1 MAKRLVMTFLTA
13 QGTNTSLSLDEPKDG
28 LTEAEVRTVMQSII
42 TQNVFNTTKGDLTEI
57 KSAEI
62 ITTTE
67 EILI

>member
-1 MAKRLVMTFLTA
+1 MAKKLVMTFKTFE
-13 QGTNTSLSLDEPKDG
+13 GTTSTLSIDEPKAD
-28 LTEAEVRTVMQSII
+28 LTDVEVEAVMDTII
-42 TQNVFNTTKGDLTEI
+42 AQNIFKSNGGDLVAV

>member
-1 MAKRLVMTFLTA
+1 MAKRLVMTFKTA
-13 QGTNTSLSLDEPKDG
+13 EGKTSTFTVDEPKDG
-28 LTEAEVRTVMQSII
+28 LTDVEVRAVMDTII
-42 TQNVFNTTKGDLTEI
+42 TKNIFNSNSGNLVDV